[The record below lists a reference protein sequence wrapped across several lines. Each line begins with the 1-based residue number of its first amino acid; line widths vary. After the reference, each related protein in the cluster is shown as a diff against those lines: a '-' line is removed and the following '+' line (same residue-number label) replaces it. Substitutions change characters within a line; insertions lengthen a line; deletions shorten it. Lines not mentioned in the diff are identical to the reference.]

1 MVCAI
6 GIGDT
11 PAFMTHKYYEVE
23 GGVVFE
29 SKFWLGYGYI
39 DGKLVKILP
48 EGIKVPEIAVR
59 NLLNII

>member
-23 GGVVFE
+23 GAILFE

-39 DGKLVKILP
+39 DGKLVKILT
-48 EGIKVPEIAVR
+48 R
-59 NLLNII
+59 RD